1 MIPTPGRRAIGDP
14 NPPSARSDALVFFGV
29 TGDLA
34 YKKIFPALQ
43 SLVRRGRLTVPVIG
57 VAKVAPDHPWVVEHP
72 EYFIQGKA
80 DDAKNDPAS
89 FVEVG
94 GKVFAC
100 GRDPYF
106 PAWPDVLQLNT
117 FQPGLRQAVI
127 ETVYDHAGDEM
138 RDPGLY
144 VDLTPWNFHFF
155 RLHPL

>member
-1 MIPTPGRRAIGDP
+1 MIPSPGRRGIGEP
-14 NPPSARSDALVFFGV
+14 SPPSARSDALVFFGV

-57 VAKVAPDHPWVVEHP
+57 VAKRDILLILDFVPNHVAPDHPWVVEHP

-94 GKVFAC
+94 GKSLPVGGTPTSPH
-100 GRDPYF
+100 GRMCC
-106 PAWPDVLQLNT
+106 N
-117 FQPGLRQAVI
+117 
-127 ETVYDHAGDEM
+127 
-138 RDPGLY
+138 
-144 VDLTPWNFHFF
+144 
-155 RLHPL
+155 